1 MGVIGTVVRRTR
13 RPVSPDRFLGIYLDD
28 HLAAATG
35 GVALARRAR
44 DAQEGRDPDLHRFLV
59 TLTGEI
65 EEDRRVIVDA
75 TRRLGTG
82 RDPLKIVAGAVGER
96 LGRLKANGRL
106 VQRSPLSDLVE
117 LEGLSIAVRGKRLG
131 WLTLGDV
138 DHEALRGIDFA
149 ALARRAEDQADRIEA
164 RRRPLAERV
173 LTG

>member
-1 MGVIGTVVRRTR
+1 MIDALARRAR
-13 RPVSPDRFLGIYLDD
+13 RPASPDRFLGIYLDD

-35 GVALARRAR
+35 GVHLARRAR
-44 DAQEGRDPDLHRFLV
+44 DAQEGRNADLHRFLV

-65 EEDRRVIVDA
+65 EEDRRVLVDA
-75 TRRLGTG
+75 LGRLGTG
-82 RDPLKIVAGAVGER
+82 RDPLKIAAGAAGER

-106 VQRSPLSDLVE
+106 ARRSPHSDVVE

-138 DHEALRGIDFA
+138 DHPALRGIDFA

-164 RRRPLAERV
+164 RRRPLADEV
-173 LTG
+173 LSGGR